1 MQPLDDAALVAL
13 WERGAPLH
21 PLDRALVLGGAA
33 RDDVPLARLADL
45 PLGEV
50 NRALLAVRRASF
62 GPRLAALVSCERCA
76 ARLEVALDADAL
88 AETLGSAAPA
98 HVEDPSLRAPTMR
111 DLAAIAGERDADAA
125 APLLAR
131 RCWLGGDGDA
141 PPLAEIERR
150 LEALDPAADIALD
163 VTCDA
168 CGHACRASLDLG
180 VFLWTEVAARAA
192 AVFAD
197 VDRLARAYGWTE
209 REVLALSPQ
218 RRAAYLELC
227 PA

>member
-1 MQPLDDAALVAL
+1 MPPLDDAALIAL

-33 RDDVPLARLADL
+33 RDDVPPARLADL

-50 NRALLAVRRASF
+50 NRALLEVRRATF
-62 GPRLAALVSCERCA
+62 GPRLAALLSCERCA

-88 AETLGSAAPA
+88 AETLASAAPA
-98 HVEDPSLRAPTMR
+98 QVDPSLRAPTMR
-111 DLAAIAGERDADAA
+111 DLAAIAAERDADAA

-131 RCWLGGDGDA
+131 RCWLGDDGET
-141 PPLAEIERR
+141 PPLEDIERR
-150 LEALDPAADIALD
+150 LEALDPAADIALA

-168 CGHACRASLDLG
+168 CGHAWRASLDLG
-180 VFLWTEVAARAA
+180 TSLWTEVAARAA